1 MVKNTALFYVKFME
15 QQTIAEPQISCLFN
29 IVNFAFQLTIS
40 YFFSLFYYLQ
50 KLRPKIHFLLES
62 YLDRIIFFFISL
74 DYNIFNIECGF
85 GILFLSYNHW
95 IE

>member
-62 YLDRIIFFFISL
+62 YLDRIIFFSYHWIIISL
-74 DYNIFNIECGF
+74 TLNVALAYYSYHTTIE
-85 GILFLSYNHW
+85 
-95 IE
+95 